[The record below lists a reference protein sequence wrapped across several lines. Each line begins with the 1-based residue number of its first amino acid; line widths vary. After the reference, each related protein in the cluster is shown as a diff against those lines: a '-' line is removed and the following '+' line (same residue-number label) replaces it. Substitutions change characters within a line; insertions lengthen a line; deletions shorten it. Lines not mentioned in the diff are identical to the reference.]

1 MTFNLDIAIVIAFL
15 IINLAAG
22 VYSGRGI
29 KNITEY
35 AVGNRKF
42 ATSTLA
48 ATIIA
53 TWISGSF
60 FTVSVSQSYKE
71 GIWFIPAAVGD
82 ILSLIII
89 ARFLA
94 PKMQEFFGH
103 LSVAES
109 MGALY
114 GKNIRLVTAI
124 ASLAQSI
131 AMTALQIQV
140 FSTLFS
146 HFLNFPTTTA
156 VLISS
161 FVVIF
166 YSAWGGIKSVTFT
179 DVIQFFTF
187 STFIPMFA
195 LFIWQ
200 ALSNHDAMIQ
210 TLKTHPLLDYTQL
223 LNYKDA
229 RFFPNFFMMLW
240 FLIPSM
246 SSTTFQRAL
255 MAKNTNQITASFSIA
270 AIGYGALLMLTCII
284 GLLILSINH
293 TLNPNDIVIS
303 YMKYGYYIID
313 NYAFI
318 GLKGLTVIGIM
329 AMVMSTA
336 DSWINT
342 GAVIFSHDLCKPFG
356 IQPKNELLISRLFS
370 VFVGFVSVIMVLSTS
385 SLFKLFSLQANFYM
399 PIVTMPLLLAILG
412 FRSTSKA
419 VGIGM
424 ISGAVGAILWKIYL
438 TPLTAI
444 DSVVPAMLINL
455 LTFVS
460 AHYILGQPG
469 GWIKTEKKTKNINP
483 SLGSRFI
490 AMFAGIYKIDMLAY
504 CNKKLPKQEIVYS
517 YFALAVALTII
528 ISLTID
534 PEVYRPNSKV
544 IHILQA
550 IALFISTFFLGHK
563 LWSKTFHAKYS
574 GLIWYVSIFI
584 GLAFNSIF
592 LVLLSN
598 FSQPAL
604 VIFVL
609 NLSVIGIL
617 VSWRTTI
624 IMILGGALSALCI
637 DNLLIGGYTAIDKYD
652 LSHIAYALFMVITFI
667 LMFLK
672 PKEEEIELAEEKI
685 DHLSDRVDFQNQEI
699 DKLTELKYEFLRNIE
714 HEAKTPIT
722 GITNLAELLW
732 LEYDNISEPEK
743 RKTMQMIAISAERL
757 KSFISNFIDLS
768 QLSSLTYEVNIKQI
782 NLSNLLQARFEICRK
797 LYIEEKNHDN
807 VIFELNI
814 DDNIIIKG
822 DEYLLS
828 RVIDNLIINSI
839 KYCPKGLVNIAL
851 KKGKNIEFTIS
862 DQGIGI
868 PADELSKVFGVMV
881 VSSRTKTP
889 AGGRGVGLALCKKI
903 IELHKGTIWAEGN
916 GSSKG
921 VTFKFVIPS

>member
-1 MTFNLDIAIVIAFL
+1 MTFNLDIAIVIVFL
-15 IINLAAG
+15 ITNLAAG

-35 AVGNRKF
+35 AVGNRNF
-42 ATSTLA
+42 ATTTLA

-53 TWISGSF
+53 TWLSGSF

-71 GIWFIPAAVGD
+71 GVWFIPAAIGD

-114 GKNIRLVTAI
+114 GKNIRFVTAI
-124 ASLAQSI
+124 ASLAQAI
-131 AMTALQIQV
+131 AMTALQIKV

-187 STFIPMFA
+187 GVFVPMFA

-200 ALSNHDAMIQ
+200 TFGNNAAMIH
-210 TLKTHPLLDYTQL
+210 TFKTHPLLDYTQL

-246 SSTTFQRAL
+246 SSTLFQRAL
-255 MAKNTNQITASFSIA
+255 MAKNTKQIGTSFNVA
-270 AIGYGALLMLTCII
+270 AIGYGTVVLLTCAI
-284 GLLILSINH
+284 GLLVLSVNH
-293 TLNPNDIVIS
+293 TLNPDNAII
-303 YMKYGYYIID
+303 YIID
-313 NYAFI
+313 NYSFI

-356 IQPKNELLISRLFS
+356 LQPKNELLISRLFS
-370 VFVGFVSVIMVLSTS
+370 IFVGLTSVIMVLSTS
-385 SLFKLFSLQANFYM
+385 SLFKLFSLQSNFYM
-399 PIVTMPLLLAILG
+399 PIVTIPLLLAILG
-412 FRSTSKA
+412 FRSTAKA

-424 ISGAVGAILWKIYL
+424 IFGALGAIFWKIYL

-444 DSVVPAMLINL
+444 DSVVPAMLLNFIA
-455 LTFVS
+455 FIS
-460 AHYILGQPG
+460 SHYILKQPG
-469 GWIKTEKKTKNINP
+469 GWIKREKKTKKIKT
-483 SLGSRFI
+483 SLISRI
-490 AMFAGIYKIDMLAY
+490 KSILGRLYRIDLVAY
-504 CNKKLPKQEIVYS
+504 CNQRLPKQEMIYS

-534 PEVYRPNSKV
+534 KEVYRTNAVV
-544 IHILQA
+544 INILQA
-550 IALFISTFFLGHK
+550 SALFIATFFLGYK
-563 LWSKTFHAKYS
+563 LWNNTFYAKYS
-574 GLIWYVSIFI
+574 GIIWYLSIFL
-584 GLAFNSIF
+584 GLAFNSSF

-624 IMILGGALSALCI
+624 GMISIGTLSSLAI
-637 DNLLIGGYTAIDKYD
+637 YNLLIGGSAAIDQYD
-652 LSHIAYALFMVITFI
+652 LTHIAYAIFMVITFL
-667 LMFLK
+667 LMFFK
-672 PKEEEIELAEEKI
+672 PKEEELELAEEKI
-685 DHLSDRVDFQNQEI
+685 DHLSDRLDFQNQEI

-722 GITNLAELLW
+722 GITNLAEMLW
-732 LEYDNISEPEK
+732 LEYDNISESEK

-768 QLSSLTYEVNIKQI
+768 QLSSLTYKLKNREI
-782 NLSNLLQARFEICRK
+782 NLSTLLQSRFEICKK
-797 LYIEEKNHDN
+797 LYIEEKHKNN
-807 VIFELNI
+807 ITFELNI
-814 DDNIIIKG
+814 NDNIIIKG

-839 KYCPKGLVNIAL
+839 KYCPKGIINITL
-851 KKGKNIEFTIS
+851 TKNTSIEFTIS

-903 IELHKGTIWAEGN
+903 IELHKGNIWAEGN
-916 GSSKG
+916 ISGKG
-921 VTFKFVIPS
+921 VTFKFVMPA

>member
-1 MTFNLDIAIVIAFL
+1 MTFNLDIAIVIIFL
-15 IINLAAG
+15 IANLAAG

-35 AVGNRKF
+35 AIGNRNF

-71 GIWFIPAAVGD
+71 GIWFLPAIIGGT
-82 ILSLIII
+82 LSLVII

-109 MGALY
+109 MGFLY

-124 ASLAQSI
+124 SSIAQSI
-131 AMTALQIQV
+131 AMTALQIKV
-140 FSTLFS
+140 FSTLLSYFLDFS
-146 HFLNFPTTTA
+146 PTTA

-187 STFIPMFA
+187 GMFIPMFA

-200 ALSNHDAMIQ
+200 TFGNNPEMIH
-210 TLKTHPLLDYTQL
+210 TFKTHPLLDYTQL

-246 SSTTFQRAL
+246 SSPLFQRAL
-255 MAKNTNQITASFSIA
+255 MAQNTKQIGASFYVA
-270 AIGYGALLMLTCII
+270 TIGYGAVALLTCGI

-293 TLNPNDIVIS
+293 TLNPDNAIV
-303 YMKYGYYIID
+303 YIID
-313 NYAFI
+313 NYSFT

-370 VFVGFVSVIMVLSTS
+370 VFVGCVAVIMVLSTS
-385 SLFKLFSLQANFYM
+385 SLFKLFSLQSNFYM
-399 PIVTMPLLLAILG
+399 PIVTAPLLLAILG

-584 GLAFNSIF
+584 GLAFNSSF

-903 IELHKGTIWAEGN
+903 IELHQGTIWAEGN
-916 GSSKG
+916 GSDKG